1 MADKFN
7 RQEAIQGALDMGQSI
22 EQINQGLSSI
32 GQKPLSSYEQTLIQ
46 DNNFG
51 QSLGERFGEGAM
63 NFAQGLGTILA
74 SPVEY
79 YRNKDFRNAV
89 NKGVAN
95 YTQDVLTGNRNPVE
109 DFTNLMLSP
118 YGVESNDIFKAPL
131 QSGQRILEGAASH
144 PFDAT
149 LDAMSIL
156 PPGTIANV
164 LNKIPNEGFQ
174 KIRRGIM
181 PTTRERRVNTL
192 LNRGA
197 GESITKRS
205 DFEDKLTKIATDS
218 DLPKYVRELTTGT
231 GEASKGKQALQ
242 DFTKE
247 LNERMVKLGLDPNEY
262 KRTSVAQKVLED
274 LDPNRKGNIYLQN
287 VQKAIDNPTEANIKA
302 LGVDEARFKQLVD
315 DANKLADKG
324 KLATITQRNIY
335 SDVDHRLV
343 DLSELGQG
351 VTRQRTFGT
360 ATPEQVARN
369 FDRGYRNL
377 YNLIERA
384 ENSRD
389 SLGEIAKEFGRK
401 ISPNDVNKVRSNEV
415 VISPKEYRDNVS
427 QLFGRDTNGNIE
439 KLAND
444 VTKGANANTLSKY
457 SDDLYVVPK
466 ADVEAWR
473 NYTAGIDY
481 QSLMGR
487 FVQSAR
493 PVMGAFKSNVL
504 TRPSYVAGNRI
515 GNWAL
520 GAIGGADYASA
531 LNPRL
536 RKYIPEYIKQS
547 TSYHGYDAV
556 NTNNPLVAYKDSASR
571 LRNAIKDIQ
580 DPDTKLP
587 DRIAAAGQVVQ
598 RTQEL
603 ALPIRQLF
611 QAESQ
616 LEYLDRS
623 AVYFN
628 EAKKLAR
635 ETNKSF
641 EQVLKEGV
649 KDSQTQRTLID
660 RVNSVLGDYVGRN
673 YYINPTL
680 REFASTITPFYKV
693 ITTSADVG
701 RQQLYR
707 NPFRVQ
713 AYARIPSRAGNE
725 IQRVDAELGYQPTDN
740 DPRGGMVVT
749 PTYSRRAPAT
759 VLYNNYHPLSA
770 PAEIVQSL
778 FGPSPRQ
785 GEGTGLAGIGGIVA
799 GNITPITGIINAL
812 EGKDPYGNP
821 VVGPNSYKLGNQVIT
836 LDENGNKLEQ
846 PDIIGGVT
854 GYIGR
859 YLLPSATLWNST
871 LGPVAGTLNNRN
883 FYRPTSRSIFG
894 QIGNTPSIPYLYEG
908 NPNKPMAN
916 NPLDVWINQTGFRT
930 RDVWYPLQN
939 RISPYDMRQLNRR
952 RYMDEQRL
960 LMKQRG
966 N

>member
-7 RQEAIQGALDMGQSI
+7 RTEAIQGALDMGQSI
-22 EQINQGLSSI
+22 EQINRGLSSI

-79 YRNKDFRNAV
+79 ARNKDFREAV
-89 NKGVAN
+89 NKEVSN
-95 YTQDVLTGNRNPVE
+95 YTQDVLTGNRNPIE

-118 YGVESNDIFKAPL
+118 YGVEVNDVFKAPA

-149 LDAMSIL
+149 LDTMSIL
-156 PPGTIANV
+156 PPGLVANT
-164 LNKIPNEGFQ
+164 LSKIPNEGFQ
-174 KIRRGIM
+174 KIRRGVM
-181 PTTRERRVNTL
+181 PTTKERNVNTL

-197 GESITKRS
+197 TESITKRS
-205 DFEDKLTKIATDS
+205 DFEDKLTNIATNPE
-218 DLPKYVRELTTGT
+218 LPRYVRELTTGT
-231 GEASKGKQALQ
+231 GDASKAKTELQ
-242 DFTKE
+242 NFTKE
-247 LNERMVKLGLDPNEY
+247 LNDRMVKLGLDPQEY
-262 KRTSVAQKVLED
+262 RRTSVAQKVLED
-274 LDPNRKGNIYLQN
+274 LDPARKGNIYLQN
-287 VQKAIDNPTEANIKA
+287 VQKAIDNPTLDNIKA
-302 LGVDEARFKQLVD
+302 LGVDEVKFKQLVS
-315 DANKLADKG
+315 DANKLADEG

-343 DLSELGQG
+343 DLNNLGQG
-351 VTRQRTFGT
+351 ITRQRTFGT

-377 YNLIERA
+377 YSLIERA

-389 SLGEIAKEFGRK
+389 ILGEIAKEFGRK
-401 ISPNDVNKVRSNEV
+401 ISPNDINKVRSNEV

-427 QLFGRDTNGNIE
+427 QLFGRNTNGNIE

-481 QSLMGR
+481 QSTLGR
-487 FVQSAR
+487 LTQNLR
-493 PVMGAFKSNVL
+493 PVIGAFKSNVL
-504 TRPSYVAGNRI
+504 TRPSYIAGNRI
-515 GNWAL
+515 GNLSL
-520 GAIGGADYASA
+520 GAIGGADYATA
-531 LNPRL
+531 LRPSM

-556 NTNNPLVAYKDSASR
+556 NSNNPITAYRDSATR

-580 DPDTKLP
+580 DPETKLP
-587 DRIAAAGQVVQ
+587 DRLSAAGQVVQ
-598 RTQEL
+598 RTQEV

-616 LEYLDRS
+616 LELLDRS

-635 ETNKSF
+635 ETGKSF
-641 EQVLKEGV
+641 ETVLKEGLNN
-649 KDSQTQRTLID
+649 SQTQRTLID

-673 YYINPTL
+673 YYIDPTL

-707 NPFRVQ
+707 NPFRMQ
-713 AYARIPSRAGNE
+713 AFARIPSRAGNE
-725 IQRVDAELGYQPTDN
+725 IQRIDREVGYQPSDN
-740 DPRGGMVVT
+740 DPRGGMITT
-749 PTYSRRAPAT
+749 PTYSRRFPAEAIF
-759 VLYNNYHPLSA
+759 NNYHPLNA
-770 PAEIVQSL
+770 PVEIVQRI

-799 GNITPITGIINAL
+799 GNITPITGILNAL

-836 LDENGNKLEQ
+836 LDDNGNRLEQ
-846 PDIIGGVT
+846 PDIIGGIT

-871 LGPVAGTLNNRN
+871 LGPIAGATTKRN

-894 QIGNTPSIPYLYEG
+894 QIGDTFGIPYLYEG
-908 NPNKPMAN
+908 NPNKPIAN
-916 NPLDVWINQTGFRT
+916 SPSDVLINQLGFRT
-930 RDVWYPLQN
+930 RDVYYPLQN
-939 RISPYDMRQLNRR
+939 KISPYDMRQLNRR

-960 LMKQRG
+960 IMRG